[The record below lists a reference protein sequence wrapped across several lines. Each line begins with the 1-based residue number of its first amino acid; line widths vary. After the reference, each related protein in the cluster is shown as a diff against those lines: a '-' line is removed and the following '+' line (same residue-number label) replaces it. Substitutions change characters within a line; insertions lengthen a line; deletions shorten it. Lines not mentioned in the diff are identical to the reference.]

1 MLCDLRSTTVLAV
14 GGGAFPSPRDILDMI
29 VPKGNFST
37 SAIFLEES
45 ASR

>member
-1 MLCDLRSTTVLAV
+1 
-14 GGGAFPSPRDILDMI
+14 MI

-45 ASR
+45 ASSSLSDLGLK